1 MVGDYWTGFTTAQK
15 RNFFEEALGQWP
27 VVQVHFLD
35 HPGLR
40 VPKPCRPTNRLITV
54 GSEQAIGMVPVMF
67 EYGLDLPVPIPDL
80 KITDEGISATLSF
93 SREPHPTFVPW
104 EAVVKI
110 GRKLMDDNIAI
121 GYGTTA
127 NTSDSVEVQS
137 KSPVP
142 VRGRPK
148 LKLVP

>member
-1 MVGDYWTGFTTAQK
+1 MSEDFSSGLVPPTSSQK
-15 RNFFEEALGQWP
+15 RSFFEVALGRWP

-40 VPKPCRPTNRLITV
+40 VPGPCRPANRLITV
-54 GSEQAIGMVPVMF
+54 GSEQAIGMVPVIF

-80 KITDEGISATLSF
+80 KITEEGISATLSF

-104 EAVVKI
+104 DAVVKI
-110 GRKLMDDNIAI
+110 GRKF
-121 GYGTTA
+121 
-127 NTSDSVEVQS
+127 VEGSSEQ
-137 KSPVP
+137 PGQAAP
-142 VRGRPK
+142 VRERPK

>member
-15 RNFFEEALGQWP
+15 RSFFEEALGQWP
-27 VVQVHFLD
+27 VVQVYFLD

-40 VPKPCRPTNRLITV
+40 VPKPCRPANRLITV

-67 EYGLDLPVPIPDL
+67 EYGLDFPVPIPDL
-80 KITDEGISATLSF
+80 KITDAGIEATLSF

-104 EAVVKI
+104 EAVVRI
-110 GRKLMDDNIAI
+110 GRKP
-121 GYGTTA
+121 
-127 NTSDSVEVQS
+127 VEGRS
-137 KSPVP
+137 AAPL
-142 VRGRPK
+142 RERPK